1 MIVSPILG
9 TLALAFVKCKKEV
22 KSIGLAITNFNL
34 LKIMRFKTRRRRQQ
48 SSQLPAVNLIPML
61 NVMIAVLGFFVV
73 VSTSL
78 SNEQGVKVD
87 LPSSGE
93 GAGDKASGNLPDPL
107 VIRRNKDQIL
117 INNQTA
123 TEQQALVEA
132 KAYLAK
138 NQKGNVLLSASD
150 EVPYEEVIKLL
161 GQLRKLDEKRVAL
174 GFEPDN
180 QSSTKTQQEDT
191 EEDFDD

>member
-1 MIVSPILG
+1 
-9 TLALAFVKCKKEV
+9 
-22 KSIGLAITNFNL
+22 
-34 LKIMRFKTRRRRQQ
+34 MRFKTRRRRQQ

-87 LPSSGE
+87 LPSAGE
-93 GAGDKASGNLPDPL
+93 GVGDEASGNLPDPL

-117 INNQTA
+117 INNQAT

-180 QSSTKTQQEDT
+180 QSSTKTQ
-191 EEDFDD
+191 EDFDD